1 MSDLPRGLREPDPK
15 ADSDA
20 QENRHAEGHAEQREG
35 ELDTELTRIVGEETR
50 VLSRV
55 QKHLANRPLRRTGR
69 IDYDNELVTLR
80 DQIGEARLEDVPALV
95 AQMERLQQVAARRA
109 DVTTGDV
116 DVASPYF
123 GRMVLLEGVRKR
135 EVLIGRATYLDS
147 RTGVQIVD
155 WRDAP
160 VSRVYYRYEEG
171 DDYDEVFGDRP
182 VEGEVLTR
190 RSLAI
195 SGGLLRRIGAP
206 QGTFMLRGEQQWVRV
221 GDSATQLR
229 GGQGS
234 APRPSDYKPVGKLG
248 VSANGQG
255 REDKHLPEIAALIDK
270 RQFDLIT
277 RPDSGLVVIQGG
289 AGSGKTTIG
298 LHRMAYLA
306 FQQPKRFRPDQ
317 MLIVVFNDALARYI
331 SFVLPALGVPGVPV
345 TTYHAWARKLRITHL
360 PELPR
365 DYTDETPDIVVRLK
379 KHPALLRMIDNQVA
393 ELAESFAER
402 LQASASVVEGLDRAI
417 ELWRGSQAL
426 SLRERLRSLR
436 AWAQDTEQPVPL
448 PLRHAIER
456 ETSEFERR
464 TDVVAMWAELLTDRE
479 RLRAGLSQFAPGE
492 WSDGQLAAAFRWC
505 VARCGEVLATLEE
518 EDEIS
523 GSRESG
529 ARDVDAAR
537 GGRER
542 EREPER
548 EVLESEVGVDGRDEA
563 ESVLLDWEDDAL
575 LLRLYQRVR
584 GPLQRHKEPLRYEHI
599 FVDEAQDLSPLEL
612 SVVLGTA
619 RGDSVTL
626 AGDTA
631 QRLYMDNGFSEWRR
645 VLDDLGY
652 EHVSIEPLRISYRS
666 THEIMRFA
674 NEILGS
680 LADPQSSTA
689 PRHGVP
695 VELFSFTHTGEAVGF
710 LAEALRSLVQSEPL
724 ASVAVLART
733 PEQAVEYA
741 RGLQNAEVPHV
752 RLIADQ
758 DFPFRPGVDVTD
770 VRQVKGLEFDYVV
783 LVEVTAQAYPD
794 SQEARHLLH
803 IAATRA
809 AHQLWIMT
817 SERSSPLLPHELC
830 ERGY

>member
-1 MSDLPRGLREPDPK
+1 MSELPTGLREPDQ
-15 ADSDA
+15 DN
-20 QENRHAEGHAEQREG
+20 ELEQ
-35 ELDTELTRIVGEETR
+35 IVDEESR
-50 VLSRV
+50 VLARV

-80 DQIGEARLEDVPALV
+80 DQIAEARLEDVPALV

-109 DVTTGDV
+109 DVNTGDV
-116 DVASPYF
+116 DSASPYF
-123 GRMVLLEGVRKR
+123 GRMVLLEGNRKR

-195 SGGLLRRIGAP
+195 SAGKLRRIGSP
-206 QGTFMLRGEQQWVRV
+206 QGTFMMRGDGQWARA
-221 GDSATQLR
+221 GQSATELR

-248 VSANGQG
+248 VATNGEG

-270 RQFDLIT
+270 RQFELIT

-317 MLIVVFNDALARYI
+317 MMIVVFNDALARYI
-331 SFVLPALGVPGVPV
+331 SFVLPALGVSGVPV
-345 TTYHAWARKLRITHL
+345 TTYQSWARKLRLSHL
-360 PELPR
+360 PELPK
-365 DYTDETPDIVVRLK
+365 DYTDETPDVVVRLK
-379 KHPALLRMIDNQVA
+379 KHPAMMRMIDDQVA
-393 ELAESFAER
+393 RIGDRFEAKLREA
-402 LQASASVVEGLDRAI
+402 ASGMEGLERAL
-417 ELWRGSQAL
+417 ELFKASEKSA
-426 SLRERLRSLR
+426 LRERLRALR
-436 AWAQDTEQPVPL
+436 QWAADPQHPVPL

-456 ETSEFERR
+456 ETSEFERFA
-464 TDVVAMWAELLTDRE
+464 DVTVLWSELLTDRDA
-479 RLRAGLSQFAPGE
+479 LVAGLDRYAPGE
-492 WSDGQLAAAFRWC
+492 WTEGQIAAAFRWC
-505 VARCGEVLATLEE
+505 VARCGEITAALEE
-518 EDEIS
+518 LEDEQPR
-523 GSRESG
+523 GRDKRDKREN
-529 ARDVDAAR
+529 
-537 GGRER
+537 REPA
-542 EREPER
+542 PER
-548 EVLESEVGVDGRDEA
+548 EKLESETGIDGLS
-563 ESVLLDWEDDAL
+563 ESVAVALDWEDDAL
-575 LLRLYQRVR
+575 LLRLYQRLR
-584 GPLQRHKEPLRYEHI
+584 GPLQRQKEPLRYEHV

-612 SVVLGTA
+612 AVVLNTA
-619 RGDSVTL
+619 RGDCVTL

-645 VLDDLGY
+645 VLHELGY
-652 EHVSIEPLRISYRS
+652 DHVAIEPLRISYRS
-666 THEIMRFA
+666 TFEIMSFA
-674 NEILGS
+674 NEVLGE
-680 LADPQSSTA
+680 LVDPAAATA

-695 VELFSFTHTGEAVGF
+695 VELFSFAHTGEAVGF
-710 LAEALRSLVQSEPL
+710 LGEALRALVHSEPL
-724 ASVAVLART
+724 ASVAVIART
-733 PEQAVEYA
+733 PEQAAEYA

-752 RLIADQ
+752 RLIAEQ

-783 LVEVTAQAYPD
+783 LVEVTAASYP
-794 SQEARHLLH
+794 SSSEARHLLH

-809 AHQLWIMT
+809 AHQLWITT
-817 SERSSPLLPHELC
+817 SERPSPLLPAELV

>member
-1 MSDLPRGLREPDPK
+1 MSEMPSGLREADPDQEL
-15 ADSDA
+15 A
-20 QENRHAEGHAEQREG
+20 Q
-35 ELDTELTRIVGEETR
+35 IVDEESR
-50 VLSRV
+50 VLARV

-69 IDYDNELVTLR
+69 IDYDSELVSLR
-80 DQIGEARLEDVPALV
+80 DQIAEARLEDVPALA

-109 DVTTGDV
+109 DVNTGEV
-116 DVASPYF
+116 DSASPYF
-123 GRMVLLEGVRKR
+123 GRLVLLEGNRKR

-190 RSLAI
+190 RSLSI
-195 SGGLLRRIGAP
+195 SAGKLRRIGSP
-206 QGTFMLRGEQQWVRV
+206 QGTFMMRTDGQWVRA
-221 GDSATQLR
+221 GQSATQLK

-248 VSANGQG
+248 VAVNGEG
-255 REDKHLPEIAALIDK
+255 REDKHLPEIASLIDR

-331 SFVLPALGVPGVPV
+331 SYVLPALGVSGVPV
-345 TTYHAWARKLRITHL
+345 TTYNSWARKQRLSHL
-360 PELPR
+360 PALPKN
-365 DYTDETPDIVVRLK
+365 YTDETPDVVVRLK
-379 KHPALLRMIDNQVA
+379 KHPALLRMIDDHVA
-393 ELAESFAER
+393 RIEDLFEAKLREA
-402 LQASASVVEGLDRAI
+402 AAGMEGLERAV
-417 ELWRGSQAL
+417 ELFRDSQKTA
-426 SLRERLRSLR
+426 LRERLRELR
-436 AWAQDTEQPVPL
+436 KWAGDPQHPVPL
-448 PLRHAIER
+448 PLRHAIDR
-456 ETSEFERR
+456 ETAEFERFG
-464 TDVVAMWAELLTDRE
+464 DVVAVWSELLTDRAA
-479 RLRAGLSQFAPGE
+479 LVAGLERHAPGE
-492 WSDGQLAAAFRWC
+492 WTDGQISAAFRWC
-505 VARCGEVLATLEE
+505 VDRCGEVIAALEE
-518 EDEIS
+518 IEDEPRS
-523 GSRESG
+523 TRDKRDKREEPPPP
-529 ARDVDAAR
+529 
-537 GGRER
+537 REK
-542 EREPER
+542 
-548 EVLESEVGVDGRDEA
+548 LESETGIDGASET
-563 ESVLLDWEDDAL
+563 ETVLLDWEDDAL
-575 LLRLYQRVR
+575 LLRLYQRLR
-584 GPLQRHKEPLRYEHI
+584 GPLQRHKEPLRYEHV

-612 SVVLGTA
+612 AVVLNTA
-619 RGDSVTL
+619 RGDCVTL

-631 QRLYMDNGFSEWRR
+631 QRLYMDNGFSEWRS
-645 VLDDLGY
+645 VLNDLGY
-652 EHVSIEPLRISYRS
+652 AHVSIEPLRISYRS
-666 THEIMRFA
+666 TFEIMSFA
-674 NEILGS
+674 NEVLGE
-680 LADPQSSTA
+680 LVDPAAATA

-695 VELFSFTHTGEAVGF
+695 VELFGFSHTGEAMGF
-710 LAEALRSLVQSEPL
+710 LGEALRALVHSEPL
-724 ASVAVLART
+724 ASVAVITRS

-752 RLIADQ
+752 RLIAEQ

-783 LVEVTAQAYPD
+783 LVEVNAASYP
-794 SQEARHLLH
+794 SSSEARHLLH

-809 AHQLWIMT
+809 AHQLWITT
-817 SERSSPLLPHELC
+817 SDRPSLLLPVELV

>member
-1 MSDLPRGLREPDPK
+1 MSELPTGLREPEPDN
-15 ADSDA
+15 
-20 QENRHAEGHAEQREG
+20 ELEQ
-35 ELDTELTRIVGEETR
+35 IVDEESR

-80 DQIGEARLEDVPALV
+80 DQIAEARLEDVPALV

-109 DVTTGDV
+109 DVNTGDV
-116 DVASPYF
+116 DSASPYF
-123 GRMVLLEGVRKR
+123 GRMVLLEGNRKR

-195 SGGLLRRIGAP
+195 SAGKLRRIGAP
-206 QGTFMLRGEQQWVRV
+206 QGTFMMRGDGTWVRA
-221 GDSATQLR
+221 GQSATQLR

-248 VSANGQG
+248 VAANGHGEG

-270 RQFDLIT
+270 RQFELIT

-317 MLIVVFNDALARYI
+317 MMIVVFNDALARYI
-331 SFVLPALGVPGVPV
+331 SFVLPALGVSGVPV
-345 TTYHAWARKLRITHL
+345 TTYHAWARKLRMSHL
-360 PELPR
+360 SELPR
-365 DYTDETPDIVVRLK
+365 DYTDETPDVVVRLK
-379 KHPALLRMIDNQVA
+379 KHPAMLKMIDDQVA
-393 ELAESFAER
+393 RIGARFEAKLREAA
-402 LQASASVVEGLDRAI
+402 AGMEGLERAL
-417 ELWRGSQAL
+417 ELFRASEKDA
-426 SLRERLRSLR
+426 LRERLRALR
-436 AWAQDTEQPVPL
+436 KWAGDPEHPVPL
-448 PLRHAIER
+448 PLRHAIDR
-456 ETSEFERR
+456 ETSEFERFS
-464 TDVVAMWAELLTDRE
+464 DVVSLWSELLTDRDA
-479 RLRAGLSQFAPGE
+479 LVSGLEKYAPGE
-492 WSDGQLAAAFRWC
+492 WTDGQIAAAFRWC
-505 VARCGEVLATLEE
+505 VARCGEITAALEDREE
-518 EDEIS
+518 ERGNRDK
-523 GSRESG
+523 REK
-529 ARDVDAAR
+529 
-537 GGRER
+537 
-542 EREPER
+542 
-548 EVLESEVGVDGRDEA
+548 RDEPA
-563 ESVLLDWEDDAL
+563 PVREAVESDTGIDGLSETDTVLLDWEDDAL
-575 LLRLYQRVR
+575 LLRLYQRLR
-584 GPLQRHKEPLRYEHI
+584 GPLQRQKEPLRYEHV

-612 SVVLGTA
+612 AVVLNTA
-619 RGDSVTL
+619 RSDCVTL

-645 VLDDLGY
+645 VLNELGY
-652 EHVSIEPLRISYRS
+652 EHVEIEPLRISYRS
-666 THEIMRFA
+666 TFEIMSFA
-674 NEILGS
+674 NEVLGELVDS
-680 LADPQSSTA
+680 AAATA

-695 VELFSFTHTGEAVGF
+695 VELFSFAHTGEAVGF
-710 LAEALRSLVQSEPL
+710 LGDALRALVHGEPL
-724 ASVAVLART
+724 ASIAVITRT

-752 RLIADQ
+752 RLIAEQ

-783 LVEVTAQAYPD
+783 LVEVTAASYP
-794 SQEARHLLH
+794 SSSEARHLLH

-809 AHQLWIMT
+809 AHQLWITT
-817 SERSSPLLPHELC
+817 SDRPSPLLPEELV